1 MPDHVNQRIVRLC
14 ELVEAGLF
22 GDNLDKIVQECG
34 SLAQDSTHVL
44 AFFTLKNIF
53 AELAHT
59 LDGEA
64 IEVTRH
70 QELMAGIREKTT
82 AMLRK
87 LAADTPVSLEEVEEL
102 VRTHVVNRNLF
113 RS

>member
-1 MPDHVNQRIVRLC
+1 MPDHVNQRIARLC
-14 ELVEAGLF
+14 ELVEAGLSEE
-22 GDNLDKIVQECG
+22 NLDKMVQECG
-34 SLAQDSTHVL
+34 SLAQDSTQVL
-44 AFFTLKNIF
+44 AFFVLKNIF
-53 AELAHT
+53 AELSHT
-59 LDGEA
+59 LQGEA
-64 IEVTRH
+64 VEVTRH
-70 QELMAGIREKTT
+70 QELIAGITEKTT